1 MVLSEE
7 EKKERHR
14 ISSKKYNEK
23 NKEKGKRYL
32 KEYYQKNKEKY
43 KEYQKKWRQGPVGKK
58 SSLITC
64 WKGRGIVSSDYNLL
78 YDNYLASTNCEE
90 CGVEYGK
97 VGDGSGTWKCLDH
110 SHETGLFRNYLCNTC
125 NIIRR

>member
-64 WKGRGIVSSDYNLL
+64 WKLRGIVSSDYNLL

-110 SHETGLFRNYLCNTC
+110 SHETGLFRNYLCNIC
-125 NIIRR
+125 NIRRR